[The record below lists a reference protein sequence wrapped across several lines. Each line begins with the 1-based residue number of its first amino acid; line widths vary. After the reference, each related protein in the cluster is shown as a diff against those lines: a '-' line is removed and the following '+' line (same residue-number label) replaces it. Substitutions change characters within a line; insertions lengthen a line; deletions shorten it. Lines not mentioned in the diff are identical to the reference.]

1 MAKSDKQQDADAMAG
16 MTPAQ
21 KKKFK
26 AADKKMDKKKP
37 SRAKDKA
44 MDNDLAD
51 KIKGK
56 KKKK

>member
-1 MAKSDKQQDADAMAG
+1 MAMSDKEQDEKVMAG

-26 AADKKMDKKKP
+26 TEDKKMDKKKP
-37 SRAKDKA
+37 SKAKDKV
-44 MDNDLAD
+44 MDKELAN